1 MKEWIMKNRCGL
13 IVAFVAA
20 IILLPFLG
28 MAPLIDPDEP
38 VYGETARE
46 MLLAGDWL
54 SPRIFGQFWYDKP
67 PLFYWLEMI
76 FYSFGGIS
84 DVTSRLPSALL
95 GMATAVYVYWQGKE
109 LFNKPIAY
117 MSALLLVTSAGFMYI
132 GKAAVTD
139 MTLMFTL
146 TVAMISFY
154 RQKYYLAY
162 IFCGLSLLAKGPI
175 GYAFPALIILIYLA
189 CTRQLSQLKHMK
201 LPQGILLAFLIG
213 LPWYGY
219 MYHVHG
225 EVFLDTFIGY
235 HNFTRFAAPEH
246 PGQNSLLFYV
256 PILFAAMMPWTVALF
271 PTVHRL
277 FKKRDPFKDFL
288 LYCLIWSVF
297 IFVFFSVSKTQLV
310 TYIAPL
316 FPPTAYLLGWYWYRC
331 YIERHVSQP
340 LIVVSCLLGLVLL
353 ACNAIPLHPGA
364 AFFHP
369 AIAWGTVLLSL
380 ALFLPAYYTWRRKF
394 RFAFWTGIVTMI
406 IFSWSAFGL
415 VIPHFQD
422 YITSYRTAQSL
433 EDVYDGHSPLYIEK
447 FLRPGI
453 AYYNGRY
460 GEEWNP
466 ENTAELDTLY
476 AEKDKIYLIMTK
488 STFDKLA
495 KHNSL
500 IDHFGI
506 ALETPGQVIL
516 INHP

>member
-175 GYAFPALIILIYLA
+175 GYAFPALIILIYLG

-310 TYIAPL
+310 TYIAPM

-331 YIERHVSQP
+331 YIERRVSQP

-364 AFFHP
+364 AFFRP